1 MICEDSSISPSFFIW
16 RSSPSMI
23 AHWRFVFVPC
33 VWDFYSKLSNSAKNN
48 RFWPLLILKN
58 RVLSSFIPFPT
69 FIRHGCCREYYPVGL
84 WFAQVWQTVGKQ
96 IQQCNYSQVK
106 IQFNLKK
113 LLQKVS
119 QLILVGFSVLFNIL
133 KRYQSR
139 NPGKVFFFQDGV
151 QDGRRNVLVIII
163 YYVTINSNLMILVS
177 ISRFWGA
184 KNTLRSLKNDV
195 GLLRNSKKDKFGYHW
210 AV

>member
-1 MICEDSSISPSFFIW
+1 VRIHQFHLHFSYGVLLHRWSLTEDLSLV
-16 RSSPSMI
+16 RYG
-23 AHWRFVFVPC
+23 VPC
-33 VWDFYSKLSNSAKNN
+33 VWDFYSKLSTSARNN

-84 WFAQVWQTVGKQ
+84 WFAQVSQSDKTVGKQ

-133 KRYQSR
+133 KVYQSR
-139 NPGKVFFFQDGV
+139 NPGKVFFSRWRPRWPPKRLSDHNILCNYQLKFDDLGV
-151 QDGRRNVLVIII
+151 YLSVLGGKEHIKII
-163 YYVTINSNLMILVS
+163 
-177 ISRFWGA
+177 
-184 KNTLRSLKNDV
+184 
-195 GLLRNSKKDKFGYHW
+195 KKW
-210 AV
+210 CWPIM